1 MVQVHATIPEGDDQ
15 WLDKIAE
22 HKEMSKSKLIKR
34 LVVRARIEGEVT
46 DKDPF
51 MLNLSYSDEEDII

>member
-1 MVQVHATIPEGDDQ
+1 MVQVHSTIPEGDDE

-34 LVVRARIEGEVT
+34 LIVRARIEHGVT
-46 DKDPF
+46 DEDPF
-51 MLNLSYSDEEDII
+51 MLNISYSEEEV